1 MHGLLHW
8 LFTDRAAQH
17 SSICRLMLP
26 ESVLWEAFVKL
37 FFFSLLAACFKLR
50 VFQSHL
56 LPPFYSSLLTCQA
69 DSQYQA
75 VPVGGST
82 LRRILVISILLT
94 RWWLNSVVRVN
105 KQCCRMSTRPGG
117 SFTAPSV
124 DITALLSEE
133 SKAHRHNRKLCQ
145 IKYSKG

>member
-1 MHGLLHW
+1 MDCSTGSLLIGLLS
-8 LFTDRAAQH
+8 TAQYADSCCLRLCCEKH
-17 SSICRLMLP
+17 LSS
-26 ESVLWEAFVKL
+26 
-37 FFFSLLAACFKLR
+37 FFFSQLAACFKLR

-82 LRRILVISILLT
+82 LRRILVISVLVT